1 MNNLNEENI
10 STFFPDSKKLKSFSF
25 NATPLIKQKI
35 NYDPIENSK
44 EIKQINFNENN
55 QFKYSLFLRK
65 INLKEKKNKYYIEG
79 VYKLFNDENVF
90 LENKYRGKR
99 IVVGKSRNESSV
111 STQFN
116 IRRHNRTNTKKNN
129 FIKQKKMSSSNILN
143 NIKSNFQNN
152 NTFAN
157 DNSAQGNKGRKI
169 ILFNKKNDNYI
180 TDDELK
186 NIYRE
191 CINRQ
196 NKGIKNNIFKLKN
209 KSFVYHNNHKSPEDK
224 EVNNILNLQSSIL
237 NKYKLRNNEIK
248 KMINRLIS
256 HTSKKKDNKLLINQI
271 NDYRIKKE
279 KIEETEINNI
289 IKKNPNYKNNKIKE
303 VEKKL
308 QWLLS
313 LREYQNESENKNNRC
328 VSNINRNL
336 FSYYSF
342 DKRDILYDLSGKMD
356 PLYAQITPKIYK
368 DKEKIRDTI
377 NDLKSQKINQI
388 DKNLNGNKAFKKLDL
403 YKGLNIKGSKLINF
417 EIEISK
423 ELEGK
428 KKKIIQYPYKEEEIT
443 NKLFAK
449 SFSCNNFY
457 APKSVKNTVELHYN
471 QK

>member
-1 MNNLNEENI
+1 ML
-10 STFFPDSKKLKSFSF
+10 
-25 NATPLIKQKI
+25 
-35 NYDPIENSK
+35 
-44 EIKQINFNENN
+44 
-55 QFKYSLFLRK
+55 
-65 INLKEKKNKYYIEG
+65 
-79 VYKLFNDENVF
+79 
-90 LENKYRGKR
+90 
-99 IVVGKSRNESSV
+99 
-111 STQFN
+111 
-116 IRRHNRTNTKKNN
+116 
-129 FIKQKKMSSSNILN
+129 
-143 NIKSNFQNN
+143 
-152 NTFAN
+152 
-157 DNSAQGNKGRKI
+157 
-169 ILFNKKNDNYI
+169 
-180 TDDELK
+180 
-186 NIYRE
+186 
-191 CINRQ
+191 
-196 NKGIKNNIFKLKN
+196 
-209 KSFVYHNNHKSPEDK
+209 
-224 EVNNILNLQSSIL
+224 
-237 NKYKLRNNEIK
+237 
-248 KMINRLIS
+248 S